1 MTQPHS
7 ETVRRVID
15 SGQIVAREHGERLIR
30 ESWLRCAREYGL
42 QPEHNP
48 GIREVSATDLH
59 ERRQRVGEYL
69 DIARTG
75 MDQLYDHIAGQGYI
89 TMLAD
94 SEGIALECRG
104 GERADPALQAAGL
117 RAGTIWDE
125 TVVGTNGI
133 GTCIAEQRTLTC
145 HRTDHFYAG
154 NLDLS
159 CTAAPLHDPHGCV
172 AAVLDISALSVPG
185 AREGQQLAWHL
196 TSLYARLIEDSY
208 FSHHFRD
215 HWLLR
220 LGRNAAFVDN
230 HADLILALD
239 DDGTIVGANTGARQ
253 TLQSPNGESLLGH
266 GVGAFFRDGN
276 ARIHALK
283 QDHDGVR
290 LRSWSD
296 DTFHAAIS
304 QPRRRSKSTPRN
316 QPIPAHTGPLQ
327 AMAGDDAT
335 MQRLIAQAA
344 RLANKPIDLLIQ
356 GETGS
361 GKEVLARALHAASPR
376 SNAPFVAINCAALPE
391 SLIESELFGYAPGTF
406 TGARQQGMKGLLQQA
421 HGGTLFLD
429 EIGDMPVALQTRLLR
444 VLAEREVLPLGSDTP
459 VALDV
464 RVITATHRD
473 LAALVAAG
481 TFREDLYY
489 RLAGGTLALP
499 ALRERADIGWLIDRL
514 LESEAEPLG
523 CRARLKPGVRERLLA
538 HDWPGNIRELRNVL
552 RFALALADDEGIDMA
567 DLPASL
573 ATVDTAALP
582 RERVT
587 SPADEQ
593 PATPRDRLLAHL
605 RERDWN
611 IAQLARDLSVARST
625 IYRRMARLQI
635 VDPKYRH

>member
-15 SGQIVAREHGERLIR
+15 SGQVAARENSERLIR

-48 GIREVSATDLH
+48 GIRNVSAADLR

-75 MDQLYDHIAGQGYI
+75 MDQLYGHIAGQGYI

-117 RAGTIWDE
+117 RAGTIWGE

-145 HRTDHFYAG
+145 HRADHFYAG

-159 CTAAPLHDPHGCV
+159 CTAAPLHDPYGRV

-208 FSHHFRD
+208 FNHHFRD

-220 LGRNAAFVDN
+220 LGRSAAFVDN

-239 DDGTIVGANTGARQ
+239 DDGMIVGANTGARQ
-253 TLQSPNGESLLGH
+253 TLQPPNGQSLVGH
-266 GVGAFFRDGN
+266 GIGAFFRDGN
-276 ARIHALK
+276 ARVHALK
-283 QDHDGVR
+283 QNHDGVR

-296 DTFHAAIS
+296 DTFHAAMS
-304 QPRRRSKSTPRN
+304 QPRRPSKSTTRPL
-316 QPIPAHTGPLQ
+316 PAPARRGRLQ
-327 AMAGDDAT
+327 AMAGNDGP

-344 RLANKPIDLLIQ
+344 RLADKPIDLLIQ

-361 GKEVLARALHAASPR
+361 GKEVLARALHAASSR
-376 SNAPFVAINCAALPE
+376 SSAAFVAINCAALPE

-406 TGARQQGMKGLLQQA
+406 TGARQHGMKGLLQQA

-473 LAALVAAG
+473 LTTLVAAG

-489 RLAGGTLALP
+489 RLAGGTLSLP
-499 ALRERADIGWLIDRL
+499 ALRQRSDVDWLIDRL
-514 LESEAEPLG
+514 LEHEAEALG
-523 CRARLKPGVRERLLA
+523 CRARLKPDVRERLLA

-552 RFALALADDEGIDMA
+552 RFALALADDDGIDMA

-573 ATVDTAALP
+573 ATTDKAVAPD
-582 RERVT
+582 ERVT
-587 SPADEQ
+587 PPADAH
-593 PATPRDRLLAHL
+593 PATPRERLLAHL

-611 IAQLARDLSVARST
+611 IAQVARDLSVARST